1 MAYESPLTIA
11 DVIGDISENRYV
23 LPSIQR
29 EFVWSTTQIERLFDS
44 VMQEYPIGAFLF
56 WELADGQN
64 TLYDFYGFLQNYHEK
79 KARHNTKINL
89 SGSDNA
95 VAVLDGQH
103 AVGCAGQQGGEQ
115 RRERSRRR
123 ERGEPGQPAGPD

>member
-1 MAYESPLTIA
+1 MAYELPLTIA

-64 TLYDFYGFLQNYHEK
+64 TLYDFYGFLQN
-79 KARHNTKINL
+79 I
-89 SGSDNA
+89 D
-95 VAVLDGQH
+95 
-103 AVGCAGQQGGEQ
+103 Q
-115 RRERSRRR
+115 RRDD
-123 ERGEPGQPAGPD
+123 G